1 MQSLEGKVAVVTGA
15 ASGIGLALATRFA
28 EEGAAVVLAD
38 IEAEPLA
45 MAEAG
50 LRERG
55 ARTLA
60 VRTNVLSDAD
70 VEALADAAYRTFGAV
85 HILCNNAGVSG
96 GSGLPIWEAPV
107 ADFEWV
113 FGVNFSGV
121 LRGIRAFVPRMIA
134 GGEEGHIVNTASAAG
149 LLTGA
154 DAYSISKHAV
164 VCLTE
169 GLYKQFKL
177 MNLPLSASVLCPGW
191 VNTNILEAER
201 NRPAEFGPARDRAQL
216 PPQVQQGRAM
226 VESLLR
232 QGFPPAEVAAQVVDA
247 IKNDTFYIFPMQDYI
262 WEAVKQRFQG
272 VIDRANPV
280 ATGPLR

>member
-1 MQSLEGKVAVVTGA
+1 MQDLAGKVAVVTGA

-45 MAEAG
+45 IAEAG
-50 LRERG
+50 LRQKG
-55 ARTLA
+55 ARALA
-60 VRTNVLSDAD
+60 VRTNVLADAD
-70 VEALADAAYRTFGAV
+70 VEALADAAYRAFGAV

-96 GSGLPIWEAPV
+96 GAGVPIWEAPQ
-107 ADFEWV
+107 ADFDWV
-113 FGVNFSGV
+113 FGVNFHGV

-169 GLYKQFKL
+169 GLYKQFRL
-177 MNLPLSASVLCPGW
+177 MNLKLSASVLCPGW
-191 VNTNILEAER
+191 VNTQILDAER
-201 NRPAEFGPARDRAQL
+201 NRPAEFGPARAADLPAEARQRRA
-216 PPQVQQGRAM
+216 V

-232 QGFPPAEVAAQVVDA
+232 QGFPPEEVAAQVVDA

-262 WEAVKQRFQG
+262 WQAVRQRFEG
-272 VIDRANPV
+272 VINRTNPV

>member
-1 MQSLEGKVAVVTGA
+1 MQDLAGKVAVVTGA

-45 MAEAG
+45 IAEAG
-50 LRERG
+50 LRQKG

-60 VRTNVLSDAD
+60 VRTNVLADAD
-70 VEALADAAYRTFGAV
+70 VETLADAAYRAFGAV

-96 GSGLPIWEAPV
+96 GAGVPIWEAPQ
-107 ADFEWV
+107 ADFDWV
-113 FGVNFSGV
+113 FGVNFHGV

-169 GLYKQFKL
+169 GLYKQFRL
-177 MNLPLSASVLCPGW
+177 MNLKLSASVLCPGW
-191 VNTNILEAER
+191 VNTQILDAER
-201 NRPAEFGPARDRAQL
+201 NRPAEFGPARTADLPAEARQRRA
-216 PPQVQQGRAM
+216 V

-232 QGFPPAEVAAQVVDA
+232 QGFPPEEVAAQVVDA

-262 WEAVKQRFQG
+262 WQAVRQRFEG
-272 VIDRANPV
+272 VINRTNPV

>member
-1 MQSLEGKVAVVTGA
+1 MQSLEGKIAVVTGA

-45 MAEAG
+45 IAEAG
-50 LRERG
+50 LRQRG

-70 VEALADAAYRTFGAV
+70 VEALAEAAYRTFGAV

-96 GSGLPIWEAPV
+96 GAGLPIWEAPES
-107 ADFEWV
+107 DFAWV

-134 GGEEGHIVNTASAAG
+134 SGEEGHIVNTASAAG

-177 MNLPLSASVLCPGW
+177 MNLRLSASVLCPGW
-191 VNTNILEAER
+191 VNTNILDAER
-201 NRPAEFGPARDRAQL
+201 NRPAEYGPPRDTSQL
-216 PPQVQQGRAM
+216 PTQAQQRRAVVQTLLQQGF
-226 VESLLR
+226 S
-232 QGFPPAEVAAQVVDA
+232 PAEIAAQVVEA
-247 IKNDTFYIFPMQDYI
+247 ITTDTFYIFPMQEYI
-262 WEAVKQRFQG
+262 WQAVEQRFRG
-272 VIDRANPV
+272 VIERTNPV
-280 ATGPLR
+280 PTGPLR

>member
-1 MQSLEGKVAVVTGA
+1 MQELTGKVAVVTGA
-15 ASGIGLALATRFA
+15 ASGIGLALAHRFA

-50 LRERG
+50 LRQRG
-55 ARTLA
+55 ARTIA
-60 VRTNVLSDAD
+60 VRTNVLVDD
-70 VEALADAAYRTFGAV
+70 DLEALADAAYRAFGAV

-96 GSGLPIWEAPV
+96 GAGLPIWEAPA

-113 FGVNFSGV
+113 FGVNFHGV

-134 GGEEGHIVNTASAAG
+134 GGQEGHIVNTASAAG

-154 DAYSISKHAV
+154 DPYSISKHAV

-169 GLYKQFKL
+169 GLYKQFRL

-201 NRPAEFGPARDRAQL
+201 NRPAEFGPARDRSQL
-216 PPQVQQGRAM
+216 PPQAQQSRAM
-226 VESLLR
+226 VEGLLR
-232 QGFPPAEVAAQVVDA
+232 QGFPPEEVARQVVEA
-247 IKNDTFYIFPMQDYI
+247 IKSDTFYIFPMQEYI
-262 WEAVKQRFQG
+262 WQAVRQRFEG
-272 VIDRANPV
+272 VLNRQNPV

>member
-1 MQSLEGKVAVVTGA
+1 MQDLAGKVAVVTGA

-45 MAEAG
+45 IAEAG
-50 LRERG
+50 LRQKG

-60 VRTNVLSDAD
+60 VRTNVLADAD
-70 VEALADAAYRTFGAV
+70 VEALADAAYRAFGAV

-96 GSGLPIWEAPV
+96 GAGVPIWEAPQ
-107 ADFEWV
+107 ADFDWV
-113 FGVNFSGV
+113 FGVNFHGV

-169 GLYKQFKL
+169 GLYKQFRL
-177 MNLPLSASVLCPGW
+177 MNLKLSASVLCPGW
-191 VNTNILEAER
+191 VNTQILDAER
-201 NRPAEFGPARDRAQL
+201 NRPAEFGPARAADLPAEARQRRA
-216 PPQVQQGRAM
+216 V

-232 QGFPPAEVAAQVVDA
+232 QGFPPEEVAAQVVDA

-262 WEAVKQRFQG
+262 WQAVRQRFEG
-272 VIDRANPV
+272 VINRTNPV

>member
-1 MQSLEGKVAVVTGA
+1 MHDLAGKVAVVTGA

-45 MAEAG
+45 IAEAG
-50 LRERG
+50 LRQKG

-60 VRTNVLSDAD
+60 VRTNVLTDAD
-70 VEALADAAYRTFGAV
+70 LEALADAAYRTFGAV

-96 GSGLPIWEAPV
+96 GAGLPLWEAPT
-107 ADFEWV
+107 ADFDWV
-113 FGVNFSGV
+113 FGVNFHGV

-169 GLYKQFKL
+169 GLYRQFKL
-177 MNLPLSASVLCPGW
+177 LNLKLSASVLCPGW
-191 VNTNILEAER
+191 VNTSILEAER
-201 NRPAEFGPARDRAQL
+201 NRPAEFGPARDRSRL
-216 PPQVQQGRAM
+216 PPEAEARRAM

-232 QGFPPAEVAAQVVDA
+232 QGFPPEEVARQVVEA
-247 IKNDTFYIFPMQDYI
+247 VKSDTFYIFPMQDHI
-262 WEAVKQRFQG
+262 WQAVTDRFEG
-272 VIDRANPV
+272 VIARANPDT
-280 ATGPLR
+280 AGLLR

>member
-1 MQSLEGKVAVVTGA
+1 MQELTGKVAVVTGA
-15 ASGIGLALATRFA
+15 ASGIGLALAHRFA

-50 LRERG
+50 LRQRG

-60 VRTNVLSDAD
+60 VRTNVLADAD

-96 GSGLPIWEAPV
+96 GAGLPIWEAPP
-107 ADFEWV
+107 ADFDWV
-113 FGVNFSGV
+113 FGVNFHGV

-134 GGEEGHIVNTASAAG
+134 SGEEGHIVNTASAAG

-154 DAYSISKHAV
+154 DPYSISKHAV

-169 GLYKQFKL
+169 GLYKQFRL
-177 MNLPLSASVLCPGW
+177 MNLKLSASVLCPGW

-201 NRPAEFGPARDRAQL
+201 NRPAEFGPARDRSQL
-216 PPQVQQGRAM
+216 PPQAQQGRAM
-226 VESLLR
+226 VEGLLR
-232 QGFPPAEVAAQVVDA
+232 QGFPPEEVARQVVEA
-247 IKNDTFYIFPMQDYI
+247 IKTDTFYIFPMQDYI
-262 WEAVKQRFQG
+262 WQAVRQRFEG
-272 VIDRANPV
+272 VLNRQNPV